1 MKFNPKMLNNIMRNK
16 RWYAPIIIV
25 VLVLILWMG
34 EYTQRELW
42 EPDEARYAY
51 VAWEMRDTGSWFIP
65 TLYGEPYPD
74 KPPLLFWLINLSA
87 TLFTAGEINGI
98 SARLPSMLGSFLSL
112 LTLFYLV
119 RRWHDEK
126 IGWCAVLILT
136 TAFIFWNLGGWAR
149 TDALLC
155 GVEMLS
161 LYFFFTAGQCGYY
174 WRIFCAYVFVGF
186 AMLVKGPVGFVV
198 PVGIYAVSEL
208 IRGNYKSLKRFHWLW
223 GTLIALLLPGIWLLL
238 AYLNGAPSEYFHRM
252 LGEKL
257 FARVVESKGH
267 AQPFYYFL
275 LHLPVGFM
283 PWSIFIPSVLT
294 ALSDKKTKWL
304 VAGWVGFVVYF
315 FSLFVCK
322 RHIYILPVYPALALL
337 VGAGWWEFEKLSGRW
352 KLFTAIVG
360 ICLVVLLGAGEVV
373 AYFVLPVFTGV
384 ALFAVGVAMVVAGIV
399 LIWLYRRYSIDIQ
412 WFYSFAF
419 VLLFHYAFI
428 GTFVLPELNSIKT
441 PSAEFRQFVQTK
453 VRASLPVYIFNDQLA
468 IVSFYA
474 KRHGKT
480 LRNIDELK
488 AVIKKGDDI
497 VLVTKAEEW
506 DKIKSIFPVNIETNS
521 FQIGHK
527 NIIWIKYSNSVTN

>member
-1 MKFNPKMLNNIMRNK
+1 MKKK
-16 RWYAPIIIV
+16 RWHAPIVIG
-25 VLVLILWMG
+25 VLVLMLWMW

-51 VAWEMRDTGSWFIP
+51 VAWEMRDRGSWLIP
-65 TLYGEPYPD
+65 GLYGEPYPD

-87 TLFTAGEINGI
+87 TLFTSGEINGI

-112 LTLFYLV
+112 LTLFCIV
-119 RRWHDEK
+119 RRWYNEK
-126 IGWCAVLILT
+126 IAWCAVLVLAT
-136 TAFIFWNLGGWAR
+136 TFLFWNLGGWAR

-155 GVEMLS
+155 GIEMVS
-161 LYFFFTAGQCGYY
+161 LYFFFTAEQSGYY
-174 WRIFCAYVFVGF
+174 WRILCAYVFAGIAV
-186 AMLVKGPVGFVV
+186 LVKGPVGFVV
-198 PVGIYAVSEL
+198 PVGIYAVSEFV
-208 IRGNYKSLKRFHWLW
+208 RGNYKSLKRFHWIW
-223 GTLIALLLPGIWLLL
+223 GTLVAFLLPGIWLLL

-257 FARVVESKGH
+257 FARVVKSKGH
-267 AQPFYYFL
+267 ARPFYYFL

-283 PWSIFIPSVLT
+283 PWSIFIPSALT

-304 VAGWVGFVVYF
+304 VIGWVGFVVFF

-352 KLFTAIVG
+352 KLCTAIGG
-360 ICLVVLLGAGEVV
+360 ISLVILLGVGEVV
-373 AYFVLPVFTGV
+373 AYFVLSAFTGI
-384 ALFAVGVAMVVAGIV
+384 ALFVVGVTMVVAGIV
-399 LIWLYRRYSIDIQ
+399 LVWLYRRYSIGIQ

-419 VLLFHYAFI
+419 VLLFHYVFI
-428 GTFVLPELNSIKT
+428 GAFVLPGLNSIKT
-441 PSAEFRQFVQTK
+441 PPIEFRKYVQTK
-453 VRASLPVYIFNDQLA
+453 VQTASPVYIYNDQLA
-468 IVSFYA
+468 IVPFYA

-488 AVIKKGDDI
+488 EVINNGDNM
-497 VLVTKAEEW
+497 VLVTREEQW
-506 DKIKSIFPVNIETNS
+506 NDIKSVFPAYVETNS

-527 NIIWIKYSNSVTN
+527 NIIWIKHSNSVINNINN